1 MGATKGNGVERWIPA
16 TFVTASAIGAI
27 ILGAVTYRLSTNI
40 SLAVIAGL
48 AAGVSYIVASLTALE
63 VYYDVKAAKENR
75 TPESRALTTKKWRAR
90 IVLYA
95 NVAAFA
101 LATYKLIVP

>member
-1 MGATKGNGVERWIPA
+1 MLAI
-16 TFVTASAIGAI
+16 FVAVSVVGAI

-63 VYYDVKAAKENR
+63 VYYDVDTARQNR
-75 TPESRALTTKKWRAR
+75 TPESPALTTKKWRAR

-101 LATYKLIVP
+101 LAAYKLIVP